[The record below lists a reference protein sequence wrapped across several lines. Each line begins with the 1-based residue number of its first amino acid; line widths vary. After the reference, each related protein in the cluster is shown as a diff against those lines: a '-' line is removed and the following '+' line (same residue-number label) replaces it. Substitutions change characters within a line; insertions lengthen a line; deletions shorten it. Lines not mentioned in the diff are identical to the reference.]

1 MLILSRREGESIVIP
16 DCRVQILVKE
26 IGAGM
31 VRLGF
36 KAPDNVD
43 IYRDEIWR
51 DMCFEDWDTTRRPGD
66 GVEHH
71 QRDSDSPG
79 AGGLVR
85 H

>member
-36 KAPDNVD
+36 KAPDEVD
-43 IYRDEIWR
+43 IYRTRFGGICVLRIGTPLGGQEMALNIIRGIQKPRQSVGGVR
-51 DMCFEDWDTTRRPGD
+51 D
-66 GVEHH
+66 
-71 QRDSDSPG
+71 
-79 AGGLVR
+79 
-85 H
+85 